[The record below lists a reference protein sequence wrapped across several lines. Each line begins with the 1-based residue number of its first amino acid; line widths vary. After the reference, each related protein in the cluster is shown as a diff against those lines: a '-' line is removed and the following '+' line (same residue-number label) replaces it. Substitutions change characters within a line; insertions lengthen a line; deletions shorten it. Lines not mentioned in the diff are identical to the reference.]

1 MVHTAYDSL
10 QLLTNLPNKIDSIS
24 SYGPNLLI
32 SSSDRSFQIYA
43 PQSSTSS
50 PSDHLQKEPYILF
63 GEIRRDSDDD
73 GG

>member
-1 MVHTAYDSL
+1 MIHTAYDLL

-32 SSSDRSFQIYA
+32 SSSDGSLRIYT

-50 PSDHLQKEPYILF
+50 PSDHLQKEPYLLY